1 MHVRWYAKQLK
12 ISAQGSVVL
21 RVGRMG
27 TFESRDALDGFA
39 ERIAERLRSELKE
52 HPVNFVEVESVG
64 ERVLIR
70 VGTRVSSDA
79 SEQIATVIDDY
90 CAKHSLSEA
99 ECSKRYREAL
109 ERYFEDFN
117 EEYSVGIDGEISLP
131 RVTVTF
137 TSKEAEGDDD
147 WAGMLAEARIDTEA
161 LDDAEEI
168 AEQIAKL
175 VAAVYRLA

>member
-1 MHVRWYAKQLK
+1 
-12 ISAQGSVVL
+12 
-21 RVGRMG
+21 MG

-52 HPVNFVEVESVG
+52 HPVNFVDVESVG

-99 ECSKRYREAL
+99 ECAKRYREAV
-109 ERYFEDFN
+109 EQYFESFN
-117 EEYSVGIDGEISLP
+117 EEHSVGIDGEISLP
-131 RVTVTF
+131 WITLYF
-137 TSKEAEGDDD
+137 TSKEAEGDED
-147 WAGMLAEARIDTEA
+147 WAGMLVEARIDAEA
-161 LDDAEEI
+161 LEYAEEV

>member
-1 MHVRWYAKQLK
+1 
-12 ISAQGSVVL
+12 
-21 RVGRMG
+21 MG

-52 HPVNFVEVESVG
+52 HPVNFVEAESVG

-99 ECSKRYREAL
+99 ECAKRYREAV
-109 ERYFEDFN
+109 EQYFESFN
-117 EEYSVGIDGEISLP
+117 EEHSVGVHGEISLP
-131 RVTVTF
+131 WITLYF
-137 TSKEAEGDDD
+137 TSKEAEGDED
-147 WAGMLAEARIDTEA
+147 WAGMLVEARIDAEA
-161 LDDAEEI
+161 LNDAEEV